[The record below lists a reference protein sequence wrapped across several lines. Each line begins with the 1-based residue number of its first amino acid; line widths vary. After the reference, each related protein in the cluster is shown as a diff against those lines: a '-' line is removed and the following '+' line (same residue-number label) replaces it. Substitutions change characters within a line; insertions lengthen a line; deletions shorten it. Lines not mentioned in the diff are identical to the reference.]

1 MVAGLSVLA
10 VLPSFGADSRPAP
23 VVEATDR
30 VQIQETIA
38 NAFVHPGIGLTRAIL
53 ENARAQVLA
62 QREPWYSGFRKL
74 AANPNSSR
82 TVSCR
87 NQSPTD
93 PSRPDLDAFDS
104 KSVEGRLKQDGDKAF
119 RQALM
124 YYFTGDEV
132 YRANAMK
139 IIRVWSKMNPDKFK
153 AYSEVYIHGSYPVK
167 DLIMA
172 AELMRYTTS
181 PEPELAW
188 TAGDT
193 TNFIGNFVAP
203 AVRTFFNQNGWFMNQ
218 NGYALAAAMS
228 GDIFTSDQSSYARRV
243 EWFTVNRTAPN
254 KGWSSSIQDLARLVE
269 TNALTGARV
278 DSPQV
283 QLMEMGRDQAHAGDD
298 LEIFVNVARM
308 LNAQGTKVDPVTGE
322 ISRAAA
328 AVGPY
333 EFLNDRILAAADYF
347 CRFMLGYDTPWIPA
361 AYDIRRNGEVRGI
374 YPRIADNYR
383 GRIREFEFW
392 DLYYHYTYQRG
403 LNVAKQAPYFYEA
416 FTKRIVSSDFDWIY
430 LPQKTA
436 GEAARV
442 APSVQEPDVV
452 EVAQRSTCLSSN
464 AFVVQAEGDAFL
476 RVRPTA
482 EGTRIAWL
490 SSDTPSKTIGLHVRT
505 TGVAT
510 LALNG
515 FAESWLLPD
524 TRGKWRYVA
533 HTLGKLEHFGD
544 IAFVRVKGSP
554 EITVDFAQLLRR
566 PDARVMPPAF
576 ATGGGTLRCVAY
588 VGAPVTLDF
597 SATKP
602 GAPEHIAYES
612 SDLPDGSRL
621 NPQTGA
627 FAWQP
632 AQAGEFRFNV
642 QASAGETIAPRNGA
656 ILVAPDRSAAITM
669 ASAGFNPDTAYVTAS
684 RERYETARAAALRAA
699 ATASDAAFFPLLQ
712 RLQQAGA
719 ALEPLTPLL
728 PDGSMDFPR
737 VVAASNL
744 GEAIG
749 LLVDGNDDTFPVYFL
764 AKDLRDVF
772 DFGPG
777 YTFSATA
784 FAMEG
789 RLNFEDRMA
798 DTRFYGSM
806 DGQNWTEL
814 TPAATTPA
822 TELTRIE
829 VAPNLT
835 NATFRYLRVQKQG
848 GGLFEPAELRIYG
861 RRHETGKAGR

>member
-1 MVAGLSVLA
+1 
-10 VLPSFGADSRPAP
+10 
-23 VVEATDR
+23 
-30 VQIQETIA
+30 
-38 NAFVHPGIGLTRAIL
+38 
-53 ENARAQVLA
+53 
-62 QREPWYSGFRKL
+62 
-74 AANPNSSR
+74 
-82 TVSCR
+82 
-87 NQSPTD
+87 
-93 PSRPDLDAFDS
+93 LDAFDS
-104 KSVEGRLKQDGDKAF
+104 KSVEGRLKQDGDKAC

-124 YYFTGDEV
+124 YYFTGDAV
-132 YRANAMK
+132 YRANALK
-139 IIRVWSKMNPDKFK
+139 IIRVWSQMNPGKFK

-181 PEPELAW
+181 PKPELAW
-188 TAGDT
+188 TDQDT
-193 TNFIGNFVAP
+193 ADFTGNFVTP

-228 GDIFTSDQSSYARRV
+228 GDIFTSDRPSYARRV

-254 KGWSSSIQDLARLVE
+254 KGWSSSIKDLARLVE

-278 DSPQV
+278 AVPQV

-308 LNAQGTKVDPVTGE
+308 LNAQGTRVDPVTGE
-322 ISRAAA
+322 LSRAAN

-361 AYDIRRNGEVRGI
+361 AYNLGRHGEVLGI

-392 DLYYHYTYQRG
+392 DLYYHYAIQQG
-403 LNVAKQAPYFYEA
+403 VNVAKQAPYFYEA
-416 FTKRIVSSDFDWIY
+416 FTKRIVSSDFEWIY
-430 LPQKTA
+430 LPRETA
-436 GEAARV
+436 GEAARI

-452 EVAQRSTCLSSN
+452 EVAQRSTCLSTN
-464 AFVVQAEGDAFL
+464 AVVVSEHGEAFL
-476 RVRPTA
+476 RVRPSAT
-482 EGTRIAWL
+482 GTRIAWL
-490 SSDTPSKTIGLHVRT
+490 SSDTPSKTIGLRVRT

-510 LALNG
+510 LALPG
-515 FAESWLLPD
+515 FAEPWLLPD
-524 TRGKWRYVA
+524 TRGEWRYVA
-533 HTLGKLEHFGD
+533 HTLGRLEHFGD
-544 IAFVRVKGSP
+544 IVFVRVKGSP
-554 EITVDFAQLLRR
+554 ETTVDLAQLLRR

-576 ATGGGTLRCVAY
+576 ASGAAPLRCVAY
-588 VGAPVTLDF
+588 VGAPVALDF
-597 SATKP
+597 SAPKP
-602 GAPEHIAYES
+602 GAPATIVYES
-612 SDLPDGSRL
+612 LGLPDGSRL

-632 AQAGEFRFNV
+632 ARAGEFSFIV
-642 QASAGETIAPRNGA
+642 QASAGETIAARNGE
-656 ILVAPDRSAAITM
+656 IRVAPDRAAAITM
-669 ASAGFNPDTAYVTAS
+669 ACAGFHPDTAYVTAS
-684 RERYETARAAALRAA
+684 RARYEAARADALQAA
-699 ATASDAAFFPLLQ
+699 ATASDAAFFPQLM
-712 RLQQAGA
+712 RLQQACA

-728 PDGSMDFPR
+728 PDGSLDFPR

-764 AKDLRDVF
+764 AKDLSDVF

-777 YTFSATA
+777 YAFSATA

-798 DTRFYGSM
+798 DARFYGSH

-814 TPAATTPA
+814 TPTATSAA
-822 TELTRIE
+822 TELARIE

-835 NATFRYLRVQKQG
+835 NATFRYLRVHKQG

-861 RRHETGKAGR
+861 QRHETGHAGR